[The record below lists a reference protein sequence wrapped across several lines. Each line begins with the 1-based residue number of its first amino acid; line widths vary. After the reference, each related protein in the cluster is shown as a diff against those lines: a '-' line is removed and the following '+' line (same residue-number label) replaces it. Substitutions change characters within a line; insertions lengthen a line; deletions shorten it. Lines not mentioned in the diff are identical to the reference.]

1 VLLELSVRNFA
12 IVERLT
18 IQWGPGLNVLTGE
31 TGAGKSLLLDAV
43 GALLGSRL
51 GVDCIRTG
59 ADRAIIEG
67 VFVLP
72 PDEEPPARGESASGG
87 ADASLA
93 QLLAAYDLSPD
104 DENVLILTRE
114 IARSGGRSLCRVNG
128 RPVPLSVLQELG
140 RRLIDIHGQ
149 SEHLSLLRVREHL
162 DLLDRYSGTLPL
174 RAEVAARVAE
184 LEQVRQALQQSDEER
199 RRLAREATLLQH
211 EIAEIEAAAP
221 VPGEEADLLQ
231 RRRRLR
237 NAERLRALAL
247 GAYTALEGGDPE
259 TTSATDAIGRAAAAA
274 AELASLDPATAE
286 LRDLLDSALATVQD
300 CARELRRYAER
311 VEDDPAQL
319 QAVEERLHLL
329 RELCRKYGGTLEAVL
344 AYAAE
349 ARQKLAR
356 LAHHE
361 DHVAELQARADQL
374 VAEIGERAA
383 RLSARRRERAEAL
396 AAAVRRELADLRM
409 AGARF
414 AVHITQTE
422 SPTGVPV
429 DGRRLAFDRSGVD
442 HVEFLLAANA
452 GEELRPLARVASG
465 GELARILLALK
476 TTLAQVDVRPTL
488 IFDEIDVGVG
498 GRLGQVLGEK
508 LWRLATR
515 HQILCVTHLPQLAA
529 FGDQHF
535 LVTKAERDG
544 RTTATVQRLGDR
556 EREAE
561 LAAMLGGESEA
572 TRLNARELLEQAAR
586 WKAQVAPHLQPLEA
600 R

>member
-12 IVERLT
+12 IMERLT
-18 IQWGPGLNVLTGE
+18 VQWGPGLNVLTGE

-67 VFVLP
+67 VFALP
-72 PDEEPPARGESASGG
+72 PDEGAAGGGEPGLAE
-87 ADASLA
+87 ASLA
-93 QLLAAYDLSPD
+93 QVLAAYDLSPD

-114 IARSGGRSLCRVNG
+114 IARSGRSLCRVNG
-128 RPVPLSVLQELG
+128 RAVPLSVLQELG

-184 LEQVRQALQQSDEER
+184 LEQVQQALEQSDAER

-221 VPGEEADLLQ
+221 VPGEEEDLLQ

-259 TTSATDAIGRAAAAA
+259 ATSATEALGRAAAAA

-286 LRDLLDSALATVQD
+286 LRDLLDGALATVQD
-300 CARELRRYAER
+300 CARALRRYAER
-311 VEDDPAQL
+311 AEDDPAQL

-349 ARQKLAR
+349 AREKLAR

-361 DHVAELQARADQL
+361 DHVAELQARAAQL

-383 RLSARRRERAEAL
+383 RLSARRCEQAEAL

-414 AVHITQTE
+414 AVQITQTE

-429 DGRRLAFDRSGVD
+429 NGRRLAFDRSGVD

-508 LWRLATR
+508 LWRLAAR

-544 RTTATVQRLGDR
+544 RTTAMVQRLSDR

-561 LAAMLGGESEA
+561 LAAMLGGESKA

-586 WKAQVAPHLQPLEA
+586 WKARVAPQLQLLEA